1 MLTNGDIMTEL
12 DLKRQ
17 YAEKLLKYP
26 NDPFKGAL
34 ELFPEDTNMAMRVA
48 TEWPLDEDV
57 VLFKKDMFD
66 NSPDKMEFVP
76 KKYEIA
82 TKLWE
87 RAHRP
92 GVSDADYVKMMDLYN
107 KVIEVKEEKSG
118 NELSEIFSEIIKKL
132 PV

>member
-1 MLTNGDIMTEL
+1 MTEL

-57 VLFKKDMFD
+57 LLFKKDRFD
-66 NSPDKMEFVP
+66 NSPNKMEFAP
-76 KKYEIA
+76 GEYEVAID
-82 TKLWE
+82 LWK
-87 RAHRP
+87 RAQRP
-92 GVSDADYVKMMDLYN
+92 GISDSDYVKIMALYREII
-107 KVIEVKEEKSG
+107 KPKEEKSG
-118 NELSEIFSEIIKKL
+118 NDLSEVFSEIIKKL